1 MITNVDDLVGNP
13 SAQPKGAFIDA
24 EKVQGVPVD
33 NTSIGNGKALVYD
46 STLQKLVY
54 KDVAS
59 GGSDVVVKSVNGKT
73 GVVVITKSDIGLG
86 NVQNVSSYSMTETN
100 NLLNTKVSKVVGKD
114 LSDNNYT
121 STDKSKVDKIIT
133 TNTGTKY
140 LSDDGTYKDVTV
152 TSGVVSVN
160 SKTGIVDINKSDIG
174 LSAVENIAPLDM
186 PINNDTQTA
195 LNNKVDKEVGLGL
208 SENNL
213 TNSLKSSYDSAV
225 ENSHTH
231 TNKLILDNIINTGLG
246 DKYLSDDGTYK
257 TVEGSGAETFL
268 QLTDTPTSYTG
279 EVGKFVRVKI
289 DGTGLEF
296 ANVGGGGEG
305 VDNFLELTDTPNT
318 YIGQAN
324 KVISVNST
332 ESSIEFTDLIIPSRT
347 SDLTND
353 SSFVTDNNYVHTDN
367 NYTTTEKTKLSGI
380 EENANNYVLPSNVV
394 IDENYV
400 HTDTNYTQI
409 EKTKLLGIMDGAEV
423 NIQADWDTTD
433 VNDDSFIKNKPTI
446 ADSFLELDDTP
457 TSYSGNADKVVAVN
471 STGTGLTFVDGG
483 SEGFTPI
490 QMYKPINSTNIISV
504 TDSLGRSGIGGTGA
518 INFRN
523 INSVHQGG
531 ICVNKLS
538 PTLYD
543 VSFHLYITIPN
554 STTTAIPSSGTY
566 TLSIVVET
574 GLGATFSSLLNRKL
588 PSDTK
593 QQYQGGAVATSSVSG
608 LNGSFYITNGK
619 LYIKYSLLNQFSSAK
634 GTYNFGMGDNVDNY
648 YSGRMTLDIGTG
660 DLTPLAL

>member
-471 STGTGLTFVDGG
+471 STGTGLTFVDL
-483 SEGFTPI
+483 
-490 QMYKPINSTNIISV
+490 
-504 TDSLGRSGIGGTGA
+504 SLIH
-518 INFRN
+518 I
-523 INSVHQGG
+523 
-531 ICVNKLS
+531 
-538 PTLYD
+538 
-543 VSFHLYITIPN
+543 
-554 STTTAIPSSGTY
+554 
-566 TLSIVVET
+566 
-574 GLGATFSSLLNRKL
+574 
-588 PSDTK
+588 
-593 QQYQGGAVATSSVSG
+593 
-608 LNGSFYITNGK
+608 
-619 LYIKYSLLNQFSSAK
+619 
-634 GTYNFGMGDNVDNY
+634 
-648 YSGRMTLDIGTG
+648 
-660 DLTPLAL
+660 